1 MTAEA
6 VPVNARVADVKT
18 RPQNPQN
25 TAAAMPKRS
34 MRGTFI
40 ALSLLALLGLA
51 TGGYFW
57 WKDRTIGPAWPLVL
71 QGNVEVR
78 QVNLGFKVAGRIQ
91 DLLVDEGMNITEGQK
106 LGFLEKV
113 YFEESLAQMK
123 AQRDQQ
129 AANLAKLEA
138 GNRPEDIAQA
148 RALVAEREATLTNA
162 KISMDRAEQL
172 KMTGAGT
179 IKAYDDALAAQR
191 SADAQLNSARQAL
204 RLMEIGPRKED
215 IDTARAQLAE
225 KEALVQTSL
234 RQLADAEL
242 VAPSAGIVLSRVR
255 EKGAIVNAGETVYV
269 LSLTSPVWVRTYV
282 AETELPRIKPGM
294 AVEVKTDAAGLPAL
308 KGRIGFISTTAE
320 FTPKTVETR
329 ELRTALVYRLRIV
342 VEDPDGKLRQGMP
355 MTVSVL
361 KPREGT
367 GAGPQFQ

>member
-1 MTAEA
+1 MSIETAK
-6 VPVNARVADVKT
+6 ARVAAVKSEPENP
-18 RPQNPQN
+18 RPPGAG
-25 TAAAMPKRS
+25 TPKTGLRRTL
-34 MRGTFI
+34 M
-40 ALSLLALLGLA
+40 ALGLLVVLGA
-51 TGGYFW
+51 AIGGYFW
-57 WKDRTIGPAWPLVL
+57 WKNRSAGPQWPLVL
-71 QGNVEVR
+71 QGNVEIR
-78 QVNLGFKVAGRIQ
+78 QVNLGFKVAGRIE
-91 DLLVDEGMNITEGQK
+91 DLLVDEGMNVTEGQK

-123 AQRDQQ
+123 AQRNQL
-129 AANLAKLEA
+129 AANFAKLEA

-148 RALVAEREATLTNA
+148 RALVAEREATLTNT

-172 KMTGAGT
+172 KTTGAGT
-179 IKAYDDALAAQR
+179 IKTYDDALAAQR
-191 SADAQLNSARQAL
+191 SADAQLNSARQASH
-204 RLMEIGPRKED
+204 LMEIGPRKED

-225 KEALVQTSL
+225 KEALVQISL

-294 AVEVKTDAAGLPAL
+294 EVEVKTDAAGLPAL
-308 KGRIGFISTTAE
+308 KGHIGFISTTAE

-329 ELRTALVYRLRIV
+329 ELRSALVYRLRIIV
-342 VEDPDGKLRQGMP
+342 DDPDGKLRQGMP

-361 KPREGT
+361 KPTGGT
-367 GAGPQFQ
+367 GAGAQIQ